1 MKGFK
6 MFYVNVYEIGQAYGG
21 PEEGGWYYDVG
32 KPIKCLGGYSSRD
45 VAKDKAVR
53 VDRNKFSEGCDE
65 YKMGYG
71 PWDGCDDDGNPDDAY
86 LTRGGEWGES
96 EVAVYVEEHPPRIF
110 PQERPYYE

>member
-1 MKGFK
+1 

-32 KPIKCLGGYSSRD
+32 TPIKCLGGYSSRD

-96 EVAVYVEEHPPRIF
+96 EVAVYVEKHPPRIF